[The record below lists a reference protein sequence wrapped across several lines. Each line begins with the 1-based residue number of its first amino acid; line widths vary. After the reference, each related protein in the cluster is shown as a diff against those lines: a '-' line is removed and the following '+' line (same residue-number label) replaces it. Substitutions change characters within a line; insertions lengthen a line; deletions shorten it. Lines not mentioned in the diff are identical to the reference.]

1 MEQKR
6 VTERLEGAFS
16 LSRLYG
22 AAAHVTYNYGINL
35 LPNLFLLFVLFF
47 V

>member
-6 VTERLEGAFS
+6 VTERLEGVFS
-16 LSRLYG
+16 LSLLYG
-22 AAAHVTYNYGINL
+22 AAAHVTCNYGIHL
-35 LPNLFLLFVLFF
+35 LPNLFFLFVLFF